1 MAAGQRDLASDPQR
15 SSISRAYVTTPET
28 PPDRVEA
35 LRRAFDATIKGPA
48 YLAEA
53 AKTQMDISPSSG
65 EEAQKFATMIA
76 NTPAAV
82 LERAKKILD
91 VK

>member
-1 MAAGQRDLASDPQR
+1 M
-15 SSISRAYVTTPET
+15 
-28 PPDRVEA
+28 
-35 LRRAFDATIKGPA
+35 KGPA